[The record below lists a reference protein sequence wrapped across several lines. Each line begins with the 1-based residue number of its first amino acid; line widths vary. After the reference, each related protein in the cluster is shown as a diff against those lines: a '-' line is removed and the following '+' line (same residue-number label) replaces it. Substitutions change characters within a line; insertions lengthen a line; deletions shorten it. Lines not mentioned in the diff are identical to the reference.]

1 MWKGSMKRLDRRESG
16 TVRGGEYNETNA
28 KEFARGFT
36 LASKRGKFEKS
47 EFASERIKRPSSV
60 ARNWSF
66 SSFQPALDLN

>member
-1 MWKGSMKRLDRRESG
+1 MKRLDRRESG
-16 TVRGGEYNETNA
+16 TVRGGKYNETNA
-28 KEFARGFT
+28 KDFT